1 MKFLC
6 QDISELPAI
15 AAKICDAF
23 KPHKIILFKGEMGAG
38 KTTLIKE
45 ICKSLGVEGLV
56 SSPTFSLVNEYK
68 TSGGEII
75 FHFDFYR
82 IKNLQEVYDMGYEE
96 YFFSGSY
103 CFIEWPEMIE
113 PLINFSHAFVQ
124 LKVKDEI
131 REIILNT

>member
-1 MKFLC
+1 
-6 QDISELPAI
+6 
-15 AAKICDAF
+15 
-23 KPHKIILFKGEMGAG
+23 
-38 KTTLIKE
+38 
-45 ICKSLGVEGLV
+45 
-56 SSPTFSLVNEYK
+56 
-68 TSGGEII
+68 
-75 FHFDFYR
+75 
-82 IKNLQEVYDMGYEE
+82 MGYEE